1 MLSAKCIRKVMVS
14 IIVPVYNTSKYLRQC
29 VESVLT
35 QSYNNWELLLINDG
49 STDNSGTICDM
60 YSSQDNRIKSIH
72 KDNSG
77 VSNTRNIGLDFATGK
92 YVIFLDSDDY
102 WCDSMI
108 LEKLVNLA
116 DKYDIDIVRGEY
128 KAVNEDGE
136 DLFYAKTRKI
146 NYSRIYDSAYFIE
159 NIINGEFFLVLAL
172 IKKDA
177 IGGCRFNT
185 NQIFLE
191 DMRFYSQLMLQDLR
205 CMYLPHIFYAYR
217 KNILGVSNR
226 PNVKKLQDS
235 FNMCSVFNELSLRA
249 SDTELRKYYR
259 RYSVM
264 MYYWTLDTLSED
276 PYYIDRINIIKALAL
291 MDLREKVL
299 NWGKEYKVCVPIE
312 VHVPTWLGVILFRF
326 RHKIGSY
333 VRKIKLFS

>member
-49 STDNSGTICDM
+49 STDNSGAICDM
-60 YSSQDNRIKSIH
+60 YSSKDNRIKSIH

-136 DLFYAKTRKI
+136 DLFYAKTRKVDY
-146 NYSRIYDSAYFIE
+146 NQIYDSAYFIE
-159 NIINGEFFLVLAL
+159 NIINGEFFLVLSL
-172 IKKDA
+172 IKRTA
-177 IGGCRFNT
+177 IGDCRFNRD
-185 NQIFLE
+185 QIFLE
-191 DMRFYSQLMLQDLR
+191 DMRFYSQLMLQKLK
-205 CMYLPHIFYAYR
+205 CMYVPSIFYAYR
-217 KNILGVSNR
+217 KNVLGASIK

-235 FNMCSVFNELSLRA
+235 FNMCAVFNELSLIA
-249 SDTELRKYYR
+249 TNNELKKYYR
-259 RYSVM
+259 SRSVM

-276 PYYIDRINIIKALAL
+276 PYYDDRINIINT
-291 MDLREKVL
+291 MDLRGLRKEVL
-299 NWGKEYKVCVPIE
+299 NWGRDYNVRIPIE
-312 VHVPTWLGVILFRF
+312 GRVPSRLGVILFRF
-326 RHKIGSY
+326 KHKVGYY